1 MSSLLPDYPEI
12 GGSINYNQELNNV
25 EKGIHRMKDDI
36 LSTHNE
42 LEGIFNTYD
51 TVEDDVS
58 TKRAENNLDTDI
70 SKLLKSKFFNKK

>member
-1 MSSLLPDYPEI
+1 
-12 GGSINYNQELNNV
+12 
-25 EKGIHRMKDDI
+25 MKDDI